1 MDQDIKQRLM
11 EQVFSVLPVLPDDQ
25 QAYAAHHKA
34 ESEKRLVAQNR
45 AAATAK
51 TERDAKDKEAK
62 DRERARPPLRPREPK
77 RDNKADSAAG
87 SVVDGVTV
95 VNGDVSKLSV
105 DQTGRNVGSGAA
117 ADGAQQVSEDDDSDV
132 FDEEVTPER
141 LVEIKAILFDVYSK
155 YSQEKLNKIDRLLA
169 KYVTHEEEFLRF
181 VLNKYSVDPNMY
193 KSQHKSKSNA
203 ASRASSP
210 APDGDE
216 TRQASGTPGAGE
228 EAHSPGTE
236 ESGERP
242 YTADGIAEGTEGE
255 MEHQNVEEGNR
266 DDAAMA
272 AEGMDGLQID
282 TGTGPSG
289 NLTAR
294 SSGPKTESGTVN
306 RNQTREVIHVRYTVP
321 MRMLV
326 WSAATREVVR

>member
-51 TERDAKDKEAK
+51 KERDAKEKEAK

-87 SVVDGVTV
+87 TVVDGVTV

-105 DQTGRNVGSGAA
+105 DQTGRNVGSGAG

-216 TRQASGTPGAGE
+216 SRQVQGAPGAGE

-255 MEHQNVEEGNR
+255 MELQPMEGTVV
-266 DDAAMA
+266 DAAMA
-272 AEGMDGLQID
+272 ADGMDGLQID

-294 SSGPKTESGTVN
+294 SSGPKTESGAVN
-306 RNQTREVIHVRYTVP
+306 RNQTREVTHMLHPVLVRPVE
-321 MRMLV
+321 
-326 WSAATREVVR
+326 TRFKLFGAL

>member
-51 TERDAKDKEAK
+51 KERDAKEKEAK

-87 SVVDGVTV
+87 TVVDGVTV

-105 DQTGRNVGSGAA
+105 DQTGRNVGSGAG

-266 DDAAMA
+266 DDASMA

-282 TGTGPSG
+282 TGAGPSG

-294 SSGPKTESGTVN
+294 SSGPKTESGAVN
-306 RNQTREVIHVRYTVP
+306 RNQTREVTHMLHPVLVRPVE
-321 MRMLV
+321 
-326 WSAATREVVR
+326 TRFKLFGTL